1 MSDNVLRG
9 LKEALVQEI
18 ESHHLKILDAVE
30 KYESLV
36 REEFHRPSAAVVAA
50 VVEPKTKK
58 MRSAANERRNEV
70 VDATI
75 PAAAPPPPQ
84 SAPAPQVVI
93 MDRNKELKRLT
104 NKNVKEGYLKEC
116 FTCATASVDCKFRKS
131 VVKEN
136 VSFNILKKGFMDTA
150 DAVKNMGIITMDFHP
165 YWLCGNHRGS
175 KNVDIDMSKLAP
187 HYFEFCELFD
197 IALDERVYDRL
208 KEADKKKRLKVS
220 ASDNEDDDNEYVED
234 MEIDAKND
242 EQAAEEEEEEE
253 IELQLEEDVEPDRAD
268 AEDMLKVFQLL
279 QPQNLRSK
287 NIDDYKLIYTT
298 ACPIQ
303 ELQIILFDEKMKIC
317 VATELQPDPTI
328 APELYIGFYSTKYT
342 DAIDASPTHEKTR
355 WVPCMA
361 SLFVEAGETEQK
373 AQKGVEHFLRLANQ
387 MLERKH
393 RNN

>member
-9 LKEALVQEI
+9 LKEALIQEI
-18 ESHHLKILDAVE
+18 ESHHLKVLEAVE
-30 KYESLV
+30 KYESRL
-36 REEFHRPSAAVVAA
+36 REELHRPVAVL
-50 VVEPKTKK
+50 EPKTKK
-58 MRSAANERRNEV
+58 IRNERRNEV
-70 VDATI
+70 EPKI
-75 PAAAPPPPQ
+75 PPPPPTQQPVVVAAAP
-84 SAPAPQVVI
+84 AV

-104 NKNVKEGYLKEC
+104 NKNVKEGNLKEC

-131 VVKEN
+131 KVKDN

-150 DAVKNMGIITMDFHP
+150 DEVKNMGFLTMDLHP
-165 YWLCGNHRGS
+165 FWLCGNHRGS
-175 KNVDIDMSKLAP
+175 KNVEIDMSKLAP
-187 HYFEFCELFD
+187 HYFEFCELLD
-197 IALDERVYDRL
+197 VALDERVYERL

-220 ASDNEDDDNEYVED
+220 ASDNDQEDDEDEYVED
-234 MEIDAKND
+234 MQIDDDVKEDVKND
-242 EQAAEEEEEEE
+242 DEQDNDQVEEEDE
-253 IELQLEEDVEPDRAD
+253 ELQLEEDVEPDRAD

-303 ELQIILFDEKMKIC
+303 ELQIVLFDEKLKIC
-317 VATELQPDPTI
+317 VATELQPDTTMV
-328 APELYIGFYSTKYT
+328 PELYIGFYSSKYT
-342 DAIDASPTHEKTR
+342 DAMDASPTHDKTR
-355 WVPCMA
+355 WVPCMT

-373 AQKGVEHFLRLANQ
+373 AKKGVEHFLRLANQ